1 MRDPLAL
8 QHPTVDALPQGPEVA
23 EVSQPPSDAQIVGVV
38 DGGLGTQGALLLE
51 VLLDMAA
58 FVLDIHA
65 RGHPVG
71 DHPGSGTG
79 PAWPG

>member
-1 MRDPLAL
+1 MRDQLAL

-71 DHPGSGTG
+71 DHSGSGTG